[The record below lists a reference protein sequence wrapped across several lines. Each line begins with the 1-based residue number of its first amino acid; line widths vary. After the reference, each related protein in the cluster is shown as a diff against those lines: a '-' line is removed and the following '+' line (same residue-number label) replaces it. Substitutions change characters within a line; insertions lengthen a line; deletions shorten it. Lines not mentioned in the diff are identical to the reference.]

1 MAKLQ
6 PDTTFATTLSGYVS
20 LFASSS
26 TLLCC
31 ALPALLVAALP
42 ALLVAIGAGATLA
55 GLVSTFPALIWLSNH
70 KEETFSFSAAM
81 LLLSGWLQWK
91 NRSAPCPIDPQLAA
105 QCMQTRMISRRIYFF
120 SISIFFVGVLFAF
133 VLPLFNE
140 QT

>member
-6 PDTTFATTLSGYVS
+6 PDTSVATTLSGYVS

-31 ALPALLVAALP
+31 ALP

-91 NRSAPCPIDPQLAA
+91 NRSAPCPIDPQLAV